1 MSPVVLDSTGTSTG
15 ASRAQARMEQAMA
28 DSGTAVHITRAGSG
42 TPTLDEATGNL
53 VQPTPIDVYA
63 GKALVNVATTRGER
77 TTIRGSEQETLTE
90 WQVSIPLS
98 AGPVKIGDEV
108 QVTANSADPQLV
120 RTRMWVVRLP
130 SGSHVAR
137 RRLLCSATQTGP
149 RT

>member
-1 MSPVVLDSTGTSTG
+1 VSPVVLDSTGTVG

-53 VQPTPIDVYA
+53 VQPAPTDIYA
-63 GKALVNVATTRGER
+63 GPALVNVATTRGER
-77 TTIRGSEQETLTE
+77 TTIRGSEQETMTE
-90 WQVSIPLS
+90 WQVSVPLA

-108 QVTANSADPQLV
+108 RVTANPTDPQLV
-120 RTRMWVVRLP
+120 NTRMWVVRLP

>member
-1 MSPVVLDSTGTSTG
+1 VTPTM
-15 ASRAQARMEQAMA
+15 AQSRMEQAMKK
-28 DSGTAVHITRAGSG
+28 SGTTVRITRPGAGS
-42 TPTLDEATGNL
+42 PTLDEATGDL
-53 VQPTPIDVYA
+53 VHPLPIDVYA

-90 WQVSIPLS
+90 WQVSVPLA

-108 QVTANSADPQLV
+108 QITANSADPQLV